1 MLKGFLALVLVI
13 IGLIFIRAGLDTLT
27 ASRAWLFTIFGVV
40 LCLGSVIQL
49 KLSGRKKT
57 K

>member
-40 LCLGSVIQL
+40 LCLASVIQL